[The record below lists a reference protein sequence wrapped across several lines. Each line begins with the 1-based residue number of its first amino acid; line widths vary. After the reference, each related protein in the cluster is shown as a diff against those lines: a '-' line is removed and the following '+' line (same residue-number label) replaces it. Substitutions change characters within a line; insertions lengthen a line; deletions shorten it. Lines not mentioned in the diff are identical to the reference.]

1 MVCSFLAFQCPYKI
15 ASILTNCCQCVSPRD
30 VFLANELL
38 IYCDESV
45 VGGEYFSN
53 FYGGGLVSSRLLE
66 KITTNLNAKKKDL
79 NFHGEVKW
87 SKITENYV
95 EKYIDLLDEFFGHV
109 ENNELKIRI
118 MFRQNFHV
126 AEGLTQYHIENSYFL
141 LYYQFIKHAFG
152 LKYYQPNQAK
162 TKVKLYFDNLPDTKE
177 KTAQFKAYLL
187 QGLSTNKELRQLG
200 LQFNMEDIV
209 EVNSHEHVILQCVD
223 IVLGAMQFR
232 LNNLHKSKP
241 AGQKRRGKR
250 TIAKEKVYKHIL
262 NKIKAIH
269 SPHFNISISTGVG
282 DDIAVTWEH
291 PYRHWLFKPN
301 NHTED
306 HSKTKKS
313 KKVKE

>member
-1 MVCSFLAFQCPYKI
+1 M
-15 ASILTNCCQCVSPRD
+15 
-30 VFLANELL
+30 ANELL

-141 LYYQFIKHAFG
+141 LY
-152 LKYYQPNQAK
+152 
-162 TKVKLYFDNLPDTKE
+162 
-177 KTAQFKAYLL
+177 
-187 QGLSTNKELRQLG
+187 
-200 LQFNMEDIV
+200 
-209 EVNSHEHVILQCVD
+209 
-223 IVLGAMQFR
+223 
-232 LNNLHKSKP
+232 
-241 AGQKRRGKR
+241 
-250 TIAKEKVYKHIL
+250 
-262 NKIKAIH
+262 
-269 SPHFNISISTGVG
+269 
-282 DDIAVTWEH
+282 
-291 PYRHWLFKPN
+291 
-301 NHTED
+301 
-306 HSKTKKS
+306 
-313 KKVKE
+313 